1 MLESLELGKF
11 ERKNSVDF
19 ISRKIELSLI
29 LIIYSTLA
37 KIYIYHDSSYRI
49 CNKICVFARNFLIHE
64 YCCNHVLFRK
74 SKISR

>member
-11 ERKNSVDF
+11 ERKNFVDF

>member
-11 ERKNSVDF
+11 ERKNF

-37 KIYIYHDSSYRI
+37 KIYIYITIHRI
-49 CNKICVFARNFLIHE
+49 VFVTKYVYLHAIF
-64 YCCNHVLFRK
+64 
-74 SKISR
+74 

>member
-11 ERKNSVDF
+11 ERKNFVDF

-37 KIYIYHDSSYRI
+37 KIYIYITIHRI
-49 CNKICVFARNFLIHE
+49 VFVTKYVYLHAIF
-64 YCCNHVLFRK
+64 
-74 SKISR
+74 